1 MSDITFSMQ
10 RGKIASTGWDRTVS
24 RQGKLFILKL
34 GRAQHEYFVESLEK
48 CAEFTVNYYDV
59 LRKCFRH
66 YCKINHTGT
75 NVVMGGACMSYTAW
89 ESLLTDIRVLGY
101 DSIKKLSAKR

>member
-1 MSDITFSMQ
+1 MCATYIFHATGENRIDGLGPYRI
-10 RGKIASTGWDRTVS
+10 STG
-24 RQGKLFILKL
+24 QAFILKL